1 MRSETIAAWTQLYA
15 AVGLL
20 AAICSGCALLKTI
33 HDIRTGVIAPP
44 AGVGLLKLLWFPKVW
59 LHFQLS
65 YLCGFPSILAI
76 AILYAHYIGFAEFI
90 PS

>member
-1 MRSETIAAWTQLYA
+1 MNAQAIEAWTRHYA

-20 AAICSGCALLKTI
+20 AGICAFCALIKTV
-33 HDIRTGVIAPP
+33 HDLHSGALVLPTGSWPCRVLALPR
-44 AGVGLLKLLWFPKVW
+44 LW

-76 AILYAHYIGFAEFI
+76 AVLYAHYIGFDAFD

>member
-1 MRSETIAAWTQLYA
+1 MLRW
-15 AVGLL
+15 
-20 AAICSGCALLKTI
+20 
-33 HDIRTGVIAPP
+33 
-44 AGVGLLKLLWFPKVW
+44 LLWFPKVW

-76 AILYAHYIGFAEFI
+76 AILYAHYIGFAAFV

>member
-1 MRSETIAAWTQLYA
+1 MSSQTIAAWTQLYA

-33 HDIRTGVIAPP
+33 FDIRTGMIAAPQ
-44 AGVGLLKLLWFPKVW
+44 GRGLRWLLWFPKVW

-65 YLCGFPSILAI
+65 YLLGFPSILAI
-76 AILYAHYIGFAEFI
+76 AILYAHYIGFSTFV
-90 PS
+90 P

>member
-1 MRSETIAAWTQLYA
+1 MRPETIAAWTQLYA

-20 AAICSGCALLKTI
+20 AGICSCCALLKTI
-33 HDIRTGVIAPP
+33 FDIRTGTIAPP
-44 AGVGLLKLLWFPKVW
+44 SEFGLRWLLWFPKVW

-65 YLCGFPSILAI
+65 YLCGFPCILAI
-76 AILYAHYIGFAEFI
+76 AILYAHYIGFAEFV

>member
-1 MRSETIAAWTQLYA
+1 MSSQTITAWTQLYA

-33 HDIRTGVIAPP
+33 FDIRMGMIAPP
-44 AGVGLLKLLWFPKVW
+44 QGRGLRWLLWFPKVW

-65 YLCGFPSILAI
+65 YLLGFPSILAI
-76 AILYAHYIGFAEFI
+76 AILYAHYIGFSTFV
-90 PS
+90 P

>member
-1 MRSETIAAWTQLYA
+1 MRPETIAAWTQLYA

-20 AAICSGCALLKTI
+20 AGICSGCALLKTI
-33 HDIRTGVIAPP
+33 FDIRAGTIAPP
-44 AGVGLLKLLWFPKVW
+44 SGSGLRWWLWFPKVW

-65 YLCGFPSILAI
+65 YLCGFPCILAI
-76 AILYAHYIGFAEFI
+76 AILYAHYIGFAEFV

>member
-1 MRSETIAAWTQLYA
+1 MSAQAVEAWTRLYA

-20 AAICSGCALLKTI
+20 AGICAFCALIKTV
-33 HDIRTGVIAPP
+33 HDLRSGALVLPTDSWLRRVLALPR
-44 AGVGLLKLLWFPKVW
+44 LL

-65 YLCGFPSILAI
+65 YICGFPSILVI
-76 AILYAHYIGFAEFI
+76 AVLYAHYIGFDAFD

>member
-1 MRSETIAAWTQLYA
+1 MGSENLAAWIHLYA

-20 AAICSGCALLKTI
+20 AAICSGCAFLKTI
-33 HDIRTGVIAPP
+33 FDIRTGAIAPP
-44 AGVGLLKLLWFPKVW
+44 TGSVLRWLLWLPRVW

-76 AILYAHYIGFAEFI
+76 AILYAHYIGFAAFV

>member
-1 MRSETIAAWTQLYA
+1 MRPETIAAWTQLYA

-33 HDIRTGVIAPP
+33 FDIRTGMIAPP
-44 AGVGLLKLLWFPKVW
+44 QGRGLRWLLWFPKVW

-65 YLCGFPSILAI
+65 YLRGFPSILAI
-76 AILYAHYIGFAEFI
+76 AILYAHYIGFSTFV
-90 PS
+90 P

>member
-1 MRSETIAAWTQLYA
+1 MRHETIEAWLQLYA
-15 AVGLL
+15 AVALL
-20 AAICSGCALLKTI
+20 AAICSGCALLKTV

-44 AGVGLLKLLWFPKVW
+44 ASEGLRWLLWFPKVW
-59 LHFQLS
+59 LHFQIA

-76 AILYAHYIGFAEFI
+76 AILYAHYIGFAAFV

>member
-1 MRSETIAAWTQLYA
+1 MGPENIAAWIQLYA

-33 HDIRTGVIAPP
+33 FDIRTGVIAPP
-44 AGVGLLKLLWFPKVW
+44 TVSVLRWLLWFPKVW

-76 AILYAHYIGFAEFI
+76 AILYAHYIGFAAFV
-90 PS
+90 PT

>member
-1 MRSETIAAWTQLYA
+1 MKPEAIQAWMQLYA

-20 AAICSGCALLKTI
+20 AMICAFCALIKTV
-33 HDIRTGVIAPP
+33 HDIRSGALV
-44 AGVGLLKLLWFPKVW
+44 LLSGSRLRRMFALPRVW

-76 AILYAHYIGFAEFI
+76 AVLYAHYIGFEAFD